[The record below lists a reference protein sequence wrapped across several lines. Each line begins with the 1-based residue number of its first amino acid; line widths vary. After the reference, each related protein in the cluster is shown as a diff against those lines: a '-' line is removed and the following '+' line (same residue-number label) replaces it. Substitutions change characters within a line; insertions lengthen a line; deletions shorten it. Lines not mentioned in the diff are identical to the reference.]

1 MHRIVLSMRLRV
13 LAVGCSLAAIAC
25 RDASAPTPAEPAR
38 SPASVSAAF
47 TPAATDTI
55 DATLAESIAVTV
67 RDAKGAAVSG
77 ASVRV
82 AWSTSRGSGS
92 IFAKT

>member
-1 MHRIVLSMRLRV
+1 MHRIVLSLRLRV

-38 SPASVSAAF
+38 TPASVSA
-47 TPAATDTI
+47 AATDTI

-82 AWSTSRGSGS
+82 AWSRRGHLLR
-92 IFAKT
+92 